1 MDASSGFL
9 AIGAVMVVAGAIM
22 VYMSLR
28 AGPSEAK
35 SGGAAVIFIGPIP
48 IVLGGSRKWV
58 VAALGAAA
66 VILLVMVIRSAQP
79 GLIGW

>member
-9 AIGAVMVVAGAIM
+9 VVGAVMVVAGAIM

-79 GLIGW
+79 ELIGW

>member
-9 AIGAVMVVAGAIM
+9 VVGAVMVVAGAIM

>member
-9 AIGAVMVVAGAIM
+9 AVGAVMVVAGAIM

-79 GLIGW
+79 ELIGW

>member
-9 AIGAVMVVAGAIM
+9 AVGAVMVVAGAIM

-28 AGPSEAK
+28 AGPSETK
-35 SGGAAVIFIGPIP
+35 SGEAAVIFIGPIP
-48 IVLGGSRKWV
+48 IVVGGSGKWV

-66 VILLVMVIRSAQP
+66 VILLVMVIRSTQP
-79 GLIGW
+79 ELIGW

>member
-1 MDASSGFL
+1 MDVSSGFL
-9 AIGAVMVVAGAIM
+9 AVGAVLVIAGAIM

-79 GLIGW
+79 ELIGW

>member
-79 GLIGW
+79 ELIGW

>member
-79 GLIGW
+79 DLIGW

>member
-1 MDASSGFL
+1 MDVSSGFL
-9 AIGAVMVVAGAIM
+9 AVGAMMVVAGAIM

-79 GLIGW
+79 ELIGW

>member
-1 MDASSGFL
+1 MDVSSGFL
-9 AIGAVMVVAGAIM
+9 AVGAVMVVAGAIM

-28 AGPSEAK
+28 AGPSEVR

-48 IVLGGSRKWV
+48 IVVGGSRKWV

-66 VILLVMVIRSAQP
+66 VILLVMIMRSAQP
-79 GLIGW
+79 DLIGW

>member
-1 MDASSGFL
+1 MDVSSGFL
-9 AIGAVMVVAGAIM
+9 AVGAVMVVAGAIM

-28 AGPSEAK
+28 AGPSEVR

-48 IVLGGSRKWV
+48 IVVGGSRKWV

-66 VILLVMVIRSAQP
+66 VILLAMVMRSAQP
-79 GLIGW
+79 DLIGW